1 MSPIKL
7 IGFDLDDC
15 LFDSTGLSERARI
28 KGLDAMINLGLKIN
42 KKKAQQIL
50 REIVEEYGSNFSEH
64 YNIFIRRLNQVDENI
79 EYITYNDLYK
89 YVAAAVMAYHEE
101 KVRSIRL
108 YDDVEYNLK
117 RIKDL
122 SIKIAII
129 TDGIPIKQ
137 YEKILRLKI
146 DKLIDLIV
154 ISDEIGIK
162 KPNPELFNY
171 CLKKFGVKG
180 QETIYVGDRIDKDII
195 PANANKINSV
205 YLHRGGK
212 YDNYK
217 ADFKLKGDFNPKYE
231 INSLKELFDI
241 INEINDKESFE

>member
-28 KGLDAMINLGLKIN
+28 KGLDAMINLGLKIE
-42 KKKAQQIL
+42 KKRAVCIL
-50 REIVEEYGSNFSEH
+50 KEIVDEYGSNSSKH
-64 YNIFIRRLNQVDENI
+64 YNYFVRRLNQMEDNI
-79 EYITYNDLYK
+79 EYISYNNRYK
-89 YVAAAVMAYHEE
+89 FIAAAVMAYHAE
-101 KVRSIRL
+101 KVNSIKL
-108 YDDVEYNLK
+108 YDDVEESLK
-117 RIKDL
+117 KLKEL
-122 SIKIAII
+122 SIKTAII

-137 YEKILRLKI
+137 YEKILRLNI
-146 DKLIDLIV
+146 DKLIDLVV

-180 QETIYVGDRIDKDII
+180 RETIYVGDRIDKDII
-195 PANANKINSV
+195 PANLNKIYSV

-212 YDNYK
+212 YDTYSSKSN
-217 ADFKLKGDFNPKYE
+217 LQGDIKPNYE
-231 INSLKELFDI
+231 IPNLNELFDI
-241 INEINDKESFE
+241 IEEINNKK

>member
-28 KGLDAMINLGLKIN
+28 KGLYAMIDLGLKID
-42 KKKAQQIL
+42 KKKAAQIL
-50 REIVEEYGSNFSEH
+50 GEIVREYGSNSSKH
-64 YNIFIRRLNQVDENI
+64 YNHFLRRLNQMEESVEFLS
-79 EYITYNDLYK
+79 YNDRYK
-89 YVAAAVMAYHEE
+89 YIAGAVMAYHEE
-101 KVRSIRL
+101 KVNSIQL
-108 YDDVEYNLK
+108 YDDVEKSLS
-117 RIKDL
+117 RLKDL
-122 SIKIAII
+122 SIKTAII

-146 DKLIDLIV
+146 DKLIDLVV

-162 KPNPELFNY
+162 KPNPDLFYY
-171 CLKKFGVKG
+171 CLKKFRVKG

-195 PANANKINSV
+195 PANLNNIYSV

-212 YDNYK
+212 YDSYEK
-217 ADFKLKGDFNPKYE
+217 DIKIQDSFKPDYE
-231 INSLKELFDI
+231 ISNLNELFDI
-241 INEINDKESFE
+241 IDEINKKGSKG